1 MIQAP
6 RLFARVL
13 PLVRTWHGCN
23 GYAALGRRG
32 FYFIPACQH
41 GSPGRERALLFATSG
56 GRDYLNGGRWT
67 LVKEFV
73 EIESGRSAGD
83 RSCSA
88 LSISA
93 GFAGCRL

>member
-32 FYFIPACQH
+32 
-41 GSPGRERALLFATSG
+41 LLFHTCVSARIARARAGLDCLRNVRRSRTTWMG
-56 GRDYLNGGRWT
+56 GLD
-67 LVKEFV
+67 
-73 EIESGRSAGD
+73 A
-83 RSCSA
+83 
-88 LSISA
+88 
-93 GFAGCRL
+93 